1 MSILQFKYLILCS
14 LDIYLLNKYL
24 LIKFLYVLGT
34 EGYTWYPPHPP
45 TPAKKKKRLNPCLH
59 GPYTGGDSTLV
70 HIYINRS

>member
-34 EGYTWYPPHPP
+34 EGYTWYPPH
-45 TPAKKKKRLNPCLH
+45 TPRKKKKKDLIPVFMGLIQEETAH
-59 GPYTGGDSTLV
+59 
-70 HIYINRS
+70 